1 MKFIVNIIFLL
12 CCLFS
17 IPALAHEESAKL
29 YTAIWIE
36 EKLFKVNKKDIENIV
51 KYAFYNSS
59 KHMID
64 PFLILSIIEHESS
77 FNKKALNKSAKG
89 LMQVIPY
96 WHKDKIANR
105 DILNIATNIEV
116 GTKILKDCNEKTNGN
131 ITSTLNCYRG
141 VNDKKYVAKILKTRK
156 ELKQWVIENQFQL
169 QLPIYYASLSD
180 TNIIQ

>member
-1 MKFIVNIIFLL
+1 MKFIFNIIFFI
-12 CCLFS
+12 CCSLS

-36 EKLFKVNKKDIENIV
+36 EKLFKVNKKDIEIIV

-64 PFLILSIIEHESS
+64 PFLILSIIKHESS

-105 DILNIATNIEV
+105 NILNIATNIEV
-116 GTKILKDCNEKTNGN
+116 GTKILKDCSEKTNGN
-131 ITSTLNCYRG
+131 ITRTINCYRG

-169 QLPIYYASLSD
+169 QLPVYYASLSD